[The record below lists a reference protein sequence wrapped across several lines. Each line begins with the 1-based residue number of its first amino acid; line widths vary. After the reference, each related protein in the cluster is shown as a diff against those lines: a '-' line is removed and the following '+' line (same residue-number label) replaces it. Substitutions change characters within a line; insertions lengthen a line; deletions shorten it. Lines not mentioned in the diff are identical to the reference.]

1 MTLYL
6 ASGNLH
12 KKHEMQ
18 EICRPHTILIPADKG
33 IAFNP
38 EETGKTFFENSLIKA
53 RALWEIVR
61 EPVLADD
68 SGICVDILGGRPG
81 IYSARYAGSEFPQG
95 KPDGIGIPQE
105 QKNKLL
111 LDEVKK
117 AEQSAS
123 LSGTSEVKNGTRSC
137 RYVCAMVLYF
147 GKDRFYCVQETMEGT
162 LIEDISEERGKGGFG
177 YDPIVFLSEYGKTV
191 AELSD
196 EEKNA
201 VSHRGKAARK
211 ILQLL

>member
-18 EICRPHTILIPADKG
+18 DICRPHTILIPADKG

-38 EETGKTFFENSLIKA
+38 EETGKTFFENSLIEA
-53 RALWEIVR
+53 RTLWEIIR

-81 IYSARYAGSEFPQG
+81 IYSARYAGIDFPYG

>member
-38 EETGKTFFENSLIKA
+38 EETGKSFFENSLIKA
-53 RALWEIVR
+53 RTLWEIIR

-81 IYSARYAGSEFPQG
+81 IYSARYAGIEFPYG
-95 KPDGIGIPQE
+95 KPDGIGLPQE

-111 LDEVKK
+111 LDEVEK
-117 AEQSAS
+117 AEQSAL

-137 RYVCAMVLYF
+137 RYACAMVLYF
-147 GKDRFYCVQETMEGT
+147 GKDRFYCVQETMEGS

>member
-18 EICRPHTILIPADKG
+18 DICRTHTILIPADKG

-53 RALWEIVR
+53 RTLWEIIR

-68 SGICVDILGGRPG
+68 SGICIDILGGRPG
-81 IYSARYAGSEFPQG
+81 IYSARYAGIDFPYG

-123 LSGTSEVKNGTRSC
+123 PSGTSEVKNGTRSC

-147 GKDRFYCVQETMEGT
+147 GKDRFYCVQETMEGS

>member
-18 EICRPHTILIPADKG
+18 DICRPHTILIPADKG

-38 EETGKTFFENSLIKA
+38 EETGKSFFENSLIKA
-53 RALWEIVR
+53 RTLWEIIR

-81 IYSARYAGSEFPQG
+81 IYSARYAGIEFPYG
-95 KPDGIGIPQE
+95 KPDGIGLPQE

-111 LDEVKK
+111 LDEVEK
-117 AEQSAS
+117 AEQSAL

-147 GKDRFYCVQETMEGT
+147 GKDRFYCVQETMEGS

>member
-18 EICRPHTILIPADKG
+18 DICRPHTILIPADKG

-38 EETGKTFFENSLIKA
+38 EETGKSFFENSLIKA
-53 RALWEIVR
+53 RTLWEIIR

-68 SGICVDILGGRPG
+68 SGICIDILGGRPG
-81 IYSARYAGSEFPQG
+81 IYSARYAGIDFPYG

>member
-18 EICRPHTILIPADKG
+18 DICRPHTILIPADKG

-38 EETGKTFFENSLIKA
+38 EETGKSFFENSLIKA
-53 RALWEIVR
+53 RTLWEIIR

-81 IYSARYAGSEFPQG
+81 IYSARYAGIDFPYG
-95 KPDGIGIPQE
+95 KPGGIGIPQE

-147 GKDRFYCVQETMEGT
+147 GKDRFYCVQETMEGS

>member
-18 EICRPHTILIPADKG
+18 DICRPHTILIPADKG

-38 EETGKTFFENSLIKA
+38 EETGKSFFENSLIKA
-53 RALWEIVR
+53 RTLWEIIR

-68 SGICVDILGGRPG
+68 SGICIDILGGRPG
-81 IYSARYAGSEFPQG
+81 IYSARYAGIDFPYG

-147 GKDRFYCVQETMEGT
+147 GKDRFYCVQETMEGS

>member
-18 EICRPHTILIPADKG
+18 DICRPHTILIPADKG

-53 RALWEIVR
+53 RTLWEIIR

-68 SGICVDILGGRPG
+68 SGICIDILGGRPG
-81 IYSARYAGSEFPQG
+81 VYSARYAGIDFPYG

-147 GKDRFYCVQETMEGT
+147 GKDRFYCVQETMEGS

>member
-18 EICRPHTILIPADKG
+18 DICRPHTILIPADKG

-38 EETGKTFFENSLIKA
+38 EETGKSFFENSLIKA
-53 RALWEIVR
+53 RTLWEIIR

-68 SGICVDILGGRPG
+68 SGICIDILGGRPG
-81 IYSARYAGSEFPQG
+81 IYSARYAGIDFPYG
-95 KPDGIGIPQE
+95 KPDGMGIPQE

-147 GKDRFYCVQETMEGT
+147 GKDRFYCVQETMEGS

>member
-18 EICRPHTILIPADKG
+18 DICRPHTILIPADKG

-53 RALWEIVR
+53 RTLWEIIR

-68 SGICVDILGGRPG
+68 SGICIDILGGRPG
-81 IYSARYAGSEFPQG
+81 IYSARYAGIDFPYG

-123 LSGTSEVKNGTRSC
+123 LSGISEVKNGTRSC

-147 GKDRFYCVQETMEGT
+147 GKDRFYCVQETMEGS

>member
-18 EICRPHTILIPADKG
+18 DICRPHTILIPADKG

-53 RALWEIVR
+53 RTLWEIIR

-81 IYSARYAGSEFPQG
+81 IYSARYAGIDFPYG